1 MIYYDRVSKIYAD
14 NSIALEDVSF
24 SVEPGEFISFVG
36 HSGAGKTTLVKMLL
50 AEEKPTT
57 GSVFFESINVHEIP
71 LSKVGDLRRKIGTV
85 FQDFRLLPNKTAYEN
100 IAFAMEAAGRAEAE
114 IRSDVP
120 HVLELVDLG
129 DKINNFPHEL
139 SGGEQQ
145 RVAIAR
151 AIVNQPDV
159 IVADEP
165 TGNLDPV
172 NTFEVVQILKKIN
185 DLGTTILLTTH
196 NKGVID
202 NLKKR
207 VITMDRGKVSPWTAA
222 RSSAM
227 TRRESIYY
235 RYEMAHDKTDI
246 PRRLV
251 KLFAQRV
258 RLLRIRA
265 RHDGDALYRRS
276 NLVCRRYTRLGAPG
290 TA

>member
-14 NSIALEDVSF
+14 NSVALEDVSF
-24 SVEPGEFISFVG
+24 SVEPGEFISIVG

-50 AEEKPTT
+50 AEERPTT

-71 LSKVGDLRRKIGTV
+71 MSKMGELRRKIGTV

-100 IAFAMEAAGRAEAE
+100 IAFAMEAAGRTEE
-114 IRSDVP
+114 DIRSDVP

-129 DKINNFPHEL
+129 EKMNNFPSEL

-165 TGNLDPV
+165 TGNLDPI
-172 NTFEVVQILKKIN
+172 NTFEIVQILKKIN
-185 DLGTTILLTTH
+185 DLGTTIILTTH

-202 NLKKR
+202 ALKKR
-207 VITMDRGKVSPWTAA
+207 VVTMDRGKVI
-222 RSSAM
+222 RDD
-227 TRRESIYY
+227 REGKYI
-235 RYEMAHDKTDI
+235 
-246 PRRLV
+246 L
-251 KLFAQRV
+251 
-258 RLLRIRA
+258 
-265 RHDGDALYRRS
+265 
-276 NLVCRRYTRLGAPG
+276 
-290 TA
+290 